1 MTLVFPVSRHPVS
14 HAALAAGLVLWTGA
28 AQADEALALQAS
40 RDYVVGAAIV
50 SSAAHI
56 GESERRLSLS
66 PVWAFQIGRFRLASG
81 PAANLLSVGREKVD
95 AGLSTVLVSQGAWRL
110 STSLRVRDARES
122 ADDALLQGLPD
133 VRATLLGR
141 VNASVDLGSRWTG
154 SLSATQDLLG
164 RGSGLGL
171 GAGLG
176 YRHPLSAS
184 TYWDA
189 SVGLGWGNAL
199 AHRTNFGISPEAAA
213 ASGRAPYAIG
223 AGWDSASLGWN
234 LTSAL
239 SERWVA
245 YGGVGVSQLQ
255 GAAARSP
262 LVWRRTVASASIGLA
277 YRDRH

>member
-1 MTLVFPVSRHPVS
+1 MTPVTRRRLPHVAGTACAVLAAG
-14 HAALAAGLVLWTGA
+14 AALADETAAPQTG
-28 AQADEALALQAS
+28 
-40 RDYVVGAAIV
+40 RDYVVGGAIV
-50 SSAAHI
+50 SSVAHV
-56 GESERRLSLS
+56 GEADRRLSLS
-66 PVWAFQIGRFRLASG
+66 PAWAFQVGRFRLASG
-81 PAANLLSVGREKVD
+81 PAANLLSVGRETVD
-95 AGLSTVLVSQGAWRL
+95 AGLSTVLVRQGGWRL
-110 STSLRVRDARES
+110 STSLRISEGRDS
-122 ADDALLQGLPD
+122 GGDALLQGLPD

-141 VNASVDLGSRWTG
+141 VTASVDLGSRWSG

-176 YRHPLSAS
+176 YRYPLSAT

-189 SVGLGWGNAL
+189 SAGLGWGNAL

-213 ASGRAPYAIG
+213 ASGRTAYVPG
-223 AGWDSASLGWN
+223 AGWDSASLGWS

-262 LVWRRTVASASIGLA
+262 LVGRRTVASASIGLA

>member
-1 MTLVFPVSRHPVS
+1 MIPVTRCRLPRAAVAACSALAAV
-14 HAALAAGLVLWTGA
+14 AALA
-28 AQADEALALQAS
+28 DEPATLQAS
-40 RDYVVGAAIV
+40 RDYVIGGAIV
-50 SSAAHI
+50 SSAAHV
-56 GESERRLSLS
+56 GEADRRLSLS
-66 PVWAFQIGRFRLASG
+66 PAWAFQVGRFRLASG
-81 PAANLLSVGREKVD
+81 PAANLLSVGRETVD
-95 AGLSTVLVSQGAWRL
+95 AGLSTVLVRQGGWRL
-110 STSLRVRDARES
+110 STSLRISEGRDS
-122 ADDALLQGLPD
+122 GGDVLLQGLPD

-141 VNASVDLGSRWTG
+141 VTASVDLGSRWSG

-176 YRHPLSAS
+176 YRYPLSAT

-189 SVGLGWGNAL
+189 SAGLGWGNAL

-213 ASGRAPYAIG
+213 ASGRTAYVPG
-223 AGWDSASLGWN
+223 AGWDSASLGWS

-262 LVWRRTVASASIGLA
+262 LVGRRTVASASIGLA

>member
-1 MTLVFPVSRHPVS
+1 MTAVPRHRVLRLALWG
-14 HAALAAGLVLWTGA
+14 AASPVLWAGA
-28 AQADEALALQAS
+28 AQADEALTLQAS

-50 SSAAHI
+50 SSAGQI
-56 GESERRLSLS
+56 GESDQRLSLS

-110 STSLRVRDARES
+110 STSLRIRDARDS
-122 ADDALLQGLPD
+122 ADDPLLQGLPD

-141 VNASVDLGSRWTG
+141 VNASVDLGSRWSG

-164 RGSGLGL
+164 RGTGLGL

-176 YRHPLSAS
+176 YRYPLSAS

-213 ASGRAPYAIG
+213 SSGRAPYAIG

-245 YGGVGVSQLQ
+245 YGGLGVSQLQ

-262 LVWRRTVASASIGLA
+262 LVGRRTVASASIGLA
-277 YRDRH
+277 YRGRH

>member
-1 MTLVFPVSRHPVS
+1 MTAVARHRVLRLALWG
-14 HAALAAGLVLWTGA
+14 AASPVLWAGA

-50 SSAAHI
+50 SSA
-56 GESERRLSLS
+56 GQRLSLS

-81 PAANLLSVGREKVD
+81 RAASLLSVGREAV
-95 AGLSTVLVSQGAWRL
+95 APGLSTVLVSQGAWRL
-110 STSLRVRDARES
+110 STSLRIRDARDS

-141 VNASVDLGSRWTG
+141 VNASVALGPRWTG
-154 SLSATQDLLG
+154 SLGATQDLLG

-176 YRHPLSAS
+176 YRYPLSAS

-189 SVGLGWGNAL
+189 SFGLGWGNAL
-199 AHRTNFGISPEAAA
+199 SHRTNFGISPEAAA
-213 ASGRAPYAIG
+213 SSGRAPYAIG

-245 YGGVGVSQLQ
+245 YGGLGVSQLQ

-262 LVWRRTVASASIGLA
+262 LVGRRTVTSASIGLA
-277 YRDRH
+277 YRGRH

>member
-1 MTLVFPVSRHPVS
+1 VIALSRLGV
-14 HAALAAGLVLWTGA
+14 LLCCAAGPALVAGA
-28 AQADEALALQAS
+28 VRADEAVAPKPS
-40 RDYVVGAAIV
+40 RDYVVGAAVV

-56 GESERRLSLS
+56 GEGEQRLSLS
-66 PVWAFQIGRFRLASG
+66 PAWAFQIGRFRLASG
-81 PAANLLSVGREKVD
+81 PAANLLSVGRAPVD
-95 AGLSTVLVSQGAWRL
+95 AGLSTVLLNRGSWRL
-110 STSLRVRDARES
+110 STSLRIREARDS

-141 VNASVDLGSRWTG
+141 LNASVDLGSRWSG

-164 RGSGLGL
+164 RGAGLGL
-171 GAGLG
+171 GAALG
-176 YRHPLSAS
+176 YRYPLSGS

-189 SVGLGWGNAL
+189 SLGLGWGNAL

-213 ASGRAPYAIG
+213 SSGRAPYAIG
-223 AGWDSASLGWN
+223 AGWDSASLGWS

-245 YGGVGVSQLQ
+245 YGGVGLSQLQ

-262 LVWRRTVASASIGLA
+262 LVGRRTLASASIGLA

>member
-1 MTLVFPVSRHPVS
+1 VFRHPVS
-14 HAALAAGLVLWTGA
+14 RTALAAGLVLCTAA
-28 AQADEALALQAS
+28 AQADEDPALQAS
-40 RDYVVGAAIV
+40 RDYVIGAALV

-56 GESERRLSLS
+56 GESDQRLSLS
-66 PVWAFQIGRFRLASG
+66 PVWAFQIGRFRLAAG
-81 PAANLLSVGREKVD
+81 PAANLLSVGRETVD
-95 AGLSTVLVSQGAWRL
+95 AGLSTVLVSQGGWRL
-110 STSLRVRDARES
+110 STSLRIREARDS
-122 ADDALLQGLPD
+122 ADDAVLQGLPD

-141 VNASVDLGSRWTG
+141 VNASVDLGARWTG

-176 YRHPLSAS
+176 YRYPLSAS

-189 SVGLGWGNAL
+189 SFGVGWGNAL

-213 ASGRAPYAIG
+213 SSGRAPYAIG
-223 AGWDSASLGWN
+223 AGWDSASLGWS

-262 LVWRRTVASASIGLA
+262 LVGRRTVASASIGLA
-277 YRDRH
+277 YRDRR

>member
-1 MTLVFPVSRHPVS
+1 MIRVFPVFRRPVS
-14 HAALAAGLVLWTGA
+14 RSALAAGLVLCTAA
-28 AQADEALALQAS
+28 AQADEAPALDAS
-40 RDYVVGAAIV
+40 RDYVIGAALV

-56 GESERRLSLS
+56 GESDQRLSLS
-66 PVWAFQIGRFRLASG
+66 PVWAFQVGRFRLATG
-81 PAANLLSVGREKVD
+81 PAANLLSVGRETVD
-95 AGLSTVLVSQGAWRL
+95 AGLSTVLVSQGGWRL
-110 STSLRVRDARES
+110 STSLRIRDTRES
-122 ADDALLQGLPD
+122 AGDALLQGLPD

-176 YRHPLSAS
+176 YRYPLSAS

-189 SVGLGWGNAL
+189 SFGVGWGNTL

-213 ASGRAPYAIG
+213 SSGRAPYAIG
-223 AGWDSASLGWN
+223 AGWDSASLGWG

-262 LVWRRTVASASIGLA
+262 LVGRRTVASASIGLA
-277 YRDRH
+277 YRDRR